1 MRSSDWSSDVC
12 SSDLGNY
19 LDAGSEGGLPFSA
32 TLGVEHCPHCG
43 APGNG
48 DGRHGALRP
57 IAAGAPFLM
66 SQITPG
72 LLSNLSPELSPPT
85 PLPSEGRRLIT
96 LTDARQGT
104 ARPAANVQIASEP
117 NPLRS
122 EESRVGKAC
131 VSTCNYRCARFYQT
145 KQT

>member
-1 MRSSDWSSDVC
+1 MRISDWSSDVC
-12 SSDLGNY
+12 SSDL

-96 LTDARQGT
+96 FTDACQGT
-104 ARPAANVQIASEP
+104 ARHAANVQIASDR
-117 NPLRS
+117 NP
-122 EESRVGKAC
+122 VPGHG
-131 VSTCNYRCARFYQT
+131 
-145 KQT
+145 

>member
-72 LLSNLSPELSPPT
+72 LLSNLS
-85 PLPSEGRRLIT
+85 
-96 LTDARQGT
+96 
-104 ARPAANVQIASEP
+104 
-117 NPLRS
+117 RS
-122 EESRVGKAC
+122 DERRVGKEC
-131 VSTCNYRCARFYQT
+131 FSTFRSRWSPSP
-145 KQT
+145 KQTTGQQETIVNNN

>member
-85 PLPSEGRRLIT
+85 PLPSE
-96 LTDARQGT
+96 
-104 ARPAANVQIASEP
+104 
-117 NPLRS
+117 RS
-122 EESRVGKAC
+122 EERRVGKAC
-131 VSTCNYRCARFYQT
+131 VSTCRSRWSPSH
-145 KQT
+145 